1 MACGAVEH
9 AISLGVNRI
18 VVGADWVAGTQP
30 RALEGGLEDA
40 PKRFVA
46 PGGYLRRGC
55 WRNP

>member
-18 VVGADWVAGTQP
+18 VVGADLVAGTQP

-46 PGGYLRRGC
+46 PGRYLRARLLA
-55 WRNP
+55 

>member
-30 RALEGGLEDA
+30 ARSRAD
-40 PKRFVA
+40 
-46 PGGYLRRGC
+46 LRMRRSGSS
-55 WRNP
+55 RQADI

>member
-1 MACGAVEH
+1 MAGRAVQH
-9 AISLGVNRI
+9 AIGFGANRI

-46 PGGYLRRGC
+46 PGGYLRARLLA
-55 WRNP
+55 